1 MVKDLFEMLD
11 KTKERT
17 RRKNKGCK
25 GSKVYAAAQTQYQQ
39 RIKRN
44 AAAFD
49 SFVSSRPTQQF

>member
-1 MVKDLFEMLD
+1 MGIETAIIGSALLG
-11 KTKERT
+11 TYGA
-17 RRKNKGCK
+17 NKQAK
-25 GSKVYAAAQTQYQQ
+25 AATNAAQTQYQQ

>member
-1 MVKDLFEMLD
+1 MEKDLPKMLD
-11 KTKERT
+11 KTKET
-17 RRKNKGCK
+17 RRRKQV
-25 GSKVYAAAQTQYQQ
+25 SKFLSPAAAAQTQCQQ

>member
-1 MVKDLFEMLD
+1 MEKDLPKMLD

-44 AAAFD
+44 AAPFD
-49 SFVSSRPTQQF
+49 SIVPSRPAQQF